1 MLLFIALCC
10 SSNLVKLKERRDL
23 NKSGERLQ
31 QQVGELIG
39 CVAPAEQGI
48 DVVVLHV
55 VAASGTQHVDGTG
68 EQGRRLGL
76 PGHALHLGLV
86 CSAVEV
92 TRGSR
97 GEVGTVQEIVPCGI
111 LAEVGWWVGGKSKVL
126 HCRQMITMSR
136 EGEVSPD
143 KGREVVV
150 VAGVDDGVAE
160 DDDTRDQALAR
171 GDPHHCSQHMHHG
184 DQDHAGFCSTSPKT
198 HSLVQPTGCESGVW
212 EMRR

>member
-10 SSNLVKLKERRDL
+10 SSNLVKLKERGDL

-111 LAEVGWWVGGKSKVL
+111 LAEVGW
-126 HCRQMITMSR
+126 
-136 EGEVSPD
+136 GEVSPD
-143 KGREVVV
+143 KGGEVVV
-150 VAGVDDGVAE
+150 VSGVDDGVAE